1 MKFACIL
8 KLYEYNTPFLFLGL
22 EYSREELEKSKWKR
36 IKNVF
41 WNVMDKPGSS
51 RLARVSV

>member
-1 MKFACIL
+1 MKLTCM
-8 KLYEYNTPFLFLGL
+8 NTMCFFHVLGL

-51 RLARVSV
+51 RLARVSD